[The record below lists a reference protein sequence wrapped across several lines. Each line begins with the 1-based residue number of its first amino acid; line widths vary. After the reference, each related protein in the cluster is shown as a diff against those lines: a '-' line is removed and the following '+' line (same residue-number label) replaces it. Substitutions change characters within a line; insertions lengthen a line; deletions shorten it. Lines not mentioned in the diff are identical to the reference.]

1 MLKYVHVLIAKIMS
15 GPKNKTVQNILLI
28 VIVAIVALGLVWFIT
43 KDSSSDTN
51 GTADNTTS
59 TLSLY
64 YRADCAH
71 CQNVE
76 KFMQENNVTATI
88 PVEQKE
94 VAKNIKNNNE
104 LMVRAANCGY
114 DLKSVGVPMLY
125 DHGTCY
131 SGDEEIINYF
141 KERLNK

>member
-1 MLKYVHVLIAKIMS
+1 MLKYVHVLTVKIMS
-15 GPKNKTVQNILLI
+15 EPKNKTVQNILLI
-28 VIVAIVALGLVWFIT
+28 VVVAIVALGLVWLIT
-43 KDSSSDTN
+43 KEPSYSTN
-51 GTADNTTS
+51 ETADNTTS

-71 CQNVE
+71 CQNVD

-88 PVEQKE
+88 PVEMKE
-94 VAKNIKNNNE
+94 VMENIKNNNE

-114 DLKSVGVPMLY
+114 DLSSVGVPMLY
-125 DHGTCY
+125 DRGTCY

-141 KERLNK
+141 KGRLNK